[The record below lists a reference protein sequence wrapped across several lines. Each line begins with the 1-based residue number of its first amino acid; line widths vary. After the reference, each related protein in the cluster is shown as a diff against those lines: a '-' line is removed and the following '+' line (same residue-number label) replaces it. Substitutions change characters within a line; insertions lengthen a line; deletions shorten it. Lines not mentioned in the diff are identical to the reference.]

1 MNGWILPSLAY
12 VALLGGLGVTVRF
25 ALRGM
30 SWQSLVVLTACAYA
44 TVAIVLLATG
54 TPLRVPGGTP
64 GWTAVVSAYLPP
76 LAVMALY
83 LALDRG
89 SASKVTPLT
98 TAYPFITV
106 FLAALFLSE
115 AITLQVLA
123 GSGLIVAGAIV
134 ISV

>member
-25 ALRGM
+25 ALQGM
-30 SWQSLVVLTACAYA
+30 SWKSLVILTACAYA
-44 TVAIVLLATG
+44 IVAIVLLATG
-54 TPLRVPGGTP
+54 TPLRLPGGRP
-64 GWTAVVSAYLPP
+64 GWTAVLSAFLPP

-115 AITLQVLA
+115 AITAQILVGCA
-123 GSGLIVAGAIV
+123 LIVAGAIV

>member
-1 MNGWILPSLAY
+1 

-30 SWQSLVVLTACAYA
+30 SWQSLVVLTACAYV

-54 TPLRVPGGTP
+54 TPLRIPGGKP

-89 SASKVTPLT
+89 TASKVTPLT

-115 AITLQVLA
+115 AITLQVLL
-123 GSGLIVAGAIV
+123 GCGLIVAGAIV